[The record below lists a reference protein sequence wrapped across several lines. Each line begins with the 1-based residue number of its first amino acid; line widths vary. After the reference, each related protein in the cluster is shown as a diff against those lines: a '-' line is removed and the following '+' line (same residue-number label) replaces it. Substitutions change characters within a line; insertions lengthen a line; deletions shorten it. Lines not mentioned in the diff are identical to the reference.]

1 MKGQLQAGVLV
12 LALAAPLAGAA
23 QDSSA
28 RPDPSKFPARAS
40 YQGVTIAAVPIPDT
54 PAAERIF
61 GPRAAPTRAGFL
73 PVEVIIFNQRSE
85 IIQVK
90 VGRIK
95 IIGFD
100 NQFEQ
105 VDPQAVA
112 EGLYPRP
119 EVDRPKTSRGPRLPV
134 PWPRKQKVKK
144 DKKRAQRE
152 EAEAA
157 LRSRDALGA
166 ERIALYQLHAP
177 DRKVPLA
184 ASVEALAALRADGV
198 IEAVG
203 LLVAPF
209 PRPHLFPEPLRLDHR
224 VVQLGECVDHLH
236 AAQVELEALGE
247 TVAKEKVEY
256 LRQQYGLD
264 KPFVVQYFTWL
275 VGMLQGDFGHSFEY
289 DLPVSEV
296 VGDRLFLSFLL
307 SFSTI
312 VFTWAMAFPI
322 GVYSA
327 THQYSWAD
335 HGLTFLGFLGLA
347 TPNFLLALVLLYVA
361 NVVFGTSVGGLM
373 DPVYVNQ
380 PMSWGKFLSVLEH
393 LWIPV
398 VVIGTS
404 GTAGM
409 IRRLRANL
417 LDELQKQYVVT
428 GRAKGLPPLRLL
440 LKYPLRM
447 ALNPFIA
454 DIGNLLPQVVSGA
467 AIVSIVLSLPT
478 TGPMLLSALQSQDM
492 YLAGSFLMFLS
503 VLTVVGMFVSDVAL
517 AFLDP
522 RIRLGG
528 GVRR

>member
-1 MKGQLQAGVLV
+1 
-12 LALAAPLAGAA
+12 
-23 QDSSA
+23 
-28 RPDPSKFPARAS
+28 
-40 YQGVTIAAVPIPDT
+40 
-54 PAAERIF
+54 
-61 GPRAAPTRAGFL
+61 
-73 PVEVIIFNQRSE
+73 
-85 IIQVK
+85 
-90 VGRIK
+90 
-95 IIGFD
+95 
-100 NQFEQ
+100 
-105 VDPQAVA
+105 
-112 EGLYPRP
+112 
-119 EVDRPKTSRGPRLPV
+119 
-134 PWPRKQKVKK
+134 
-144 DKKRAQRE
+144 
-152 EAEAA
+152 
-157 LRSRDALGA
+157 
-166 ERIALYQLHAP
+166 
-177 DRKVPLA
+177 
-184 ASVEALAALRADGV
+184 
-198 IEAVG
+198 
-203 LLVAPF
+203 
-209 PRPHLFPEPLRLDHR
+209 
-224 VVQLGECVDHLH
+224 
-236 AAQVELEALGE
+236 
-247 TVAKEKVEY
+247 
-256 LRQQYGLD
+256 
-264 KPFVVQYFTWL
+264 
-275 VGMLQGDFGHSFEY
+275 
-289 DLPVSEV
+289 

-307 SFSTI
+307 SFCTI